1 MHCSW
6 ISSICR
12 PIPNQLYTV
21 THWSHASNDH
31 YNHLDRFH
39 WSCAQSLHSRMY
51 GCEDGFVQDLI
62 WAGSLVTWS
71 GLCPKC
77 VFVYFAVC
85 VMLSDMREWE
95 DKSDLTDG
103 SAVMVEADNGSSCCV
118 WGFPP
123 HSSSWMFP
131 LTSDLSTVWS
141 DTSFH
146 RMIAETFSSVPGAT
160 ADASAVSISRRREKK
175 TRTYSVQ
182 NDETDGIF
190 PCEQVRHLPFYSRGG
205 DELYILWML
214 LCFWEEESA
223 IQVMLSCGPPGSR
236 PVWQTHAHITP
247 TGTRPGAVSSKGH
260 FQNTAVWC
268 IFLNSKI

>member
-1 MHCSW
+1 MDVRMSLSKT
-6 ISSICR
+6 SSE
-12 PIPNQLYTV
+12 QEV
-21 THWSHASNDH
+21 W
-31 YNHLDRFH
+31 
-39 WSCAQSLHSRMY
+39 LHDPDCVRNVFLCTFQCVWCY
-51 GCEDGFVQDLI
+51 LTCENGKIRVI
-62 WAGSLVTWS
+62 WQ
-71 GLCPKC
+71 
-77 VFVYFAVC
+77 
-85 VMLSDMREWE
+85 
-95 DKSDLTDG
+95 TDG

-160 ADASAVSISRRREKK
+160 ADASAVGISRRREKK

-190 PCEQVRHLPFYSRGG
+190 PCEQVHHLPFYSRGG

-214 LCFWEEESA
+214 LCFWEDESA